1 MLGDGHVLPIIL
13 QYILKKVLDKLD
25 LDKDLDKVSDKW
37 DTELHINIQK
47 YSQFSKSSNEK
58 IIEEV
63 YNYVTMKLLIYVC
76 KYSSDK
82 SISKP
87 CWNIHSL
94 H

>member
-1 MLGDGHVLPIIL
+1 MDIVLPIIL

-25 LDKDLDKVSDKW
+25 LDKDLDKVLDKW

-47 YSQFSKSSNEK
+47 YSQFSKCSTEK

-63 YNYVTMKLLIYVC
+63 LKVLIYVC

-87 CWNIHSL
+87 CWNRHSL